1 MATDE
6 RWDRLTLSAKAA
18 WRWAWAT
25 AVARTGAAEP
35 SGVLVDT
42 VDLLAGLALAH
53 LRDSPVSQLLA
64 HFHIPPGA
72 LLGDC
77 GARRYRAEAVL
88 AAAGRI
94 PDGTMPRV
102 NEQAEQILDY
112 ALTAMPSSSDGLV
125 TLSMLFG
132 ALLET
137 TNLASM
143 ALRTELGNRSIDVEP
158 VLQSCREHLG
168 TRTSYADYLRDHH
181 PYRPPEV
188 QLPPYAPDEPRTR
201 RPPREAAAEPPDL
214 VGIAAE
220 VDAFAYLIASRT
232 LTPPLAIGLFGDWGS
247 GKSYFL
253 RSVQRRIDQLV
264 STEVAQPPFYRKI
277 AQIEFNAWQ
286 YVEGNLW
293 ASLLEHLFRNLR
305 RAGEEDEDDLLEDR
319 RREYLKRITE
329 RTAAHRRAVEECD
342 KLTKQK
348 KQAHQTTQ
356 AKIKERNQKLAA
368 LEQERR
374 RNPLRCLPRSDALS
388 TALAEVRKRTGLD
401 ELGEQADELQQ
412 ILASTGETLRRA
424 GPVLGP
430 LRTGGWRYIVALVT
444 LIVVIGLGPLISF
457 ILSQF
462 DFSAVSN
469 VIASLSGLLAGT
481 AAYAAYGN
489 KVLVG
494 TLGAISQA
502 QNQLNA
508 DLDKQRDQL
517 DEKIREAEEGLAET
531 ERELE
536 SAIAVEHQRAAQ
548 VAELEAELARITPSS
563 VLTDFLGQRF
573 ASDDYR
579 RHLGVPALVRQ
590 DLERL
595 SRLIQ
600 QHHDTPTISD
610 EHVID
615 RVVLYIDDLDRCPT
629 EMVIKVLE
637 AVHLLLAFPLFVVVV
652 AVDARWLE
660 SSLREHY
667 TQLKDQAAV
676 PADYLEK
683 IFQVPFWVRPL
694 GADTR
699 RQMVRGLLAP
709 NLAGPVPATGASEGP
724 ATDTDLPDTD
734 LPEFTRLVES
744 FGVTDPA
751 ELPWLQA
758 AKLTVTGPELGLIED
773 ISGLIGATPRAVK
786 RFINVYLLLK
796 SVGRSRG
803 WPLPEQGQV
812 AILLAIA
819 TGLPELASDLLP
831 RLAAQPQT
839 LRAALAGT
847 PDGEASGQ
855 PARLNTWL
863 AEHPTWYDVALAGT
877 DRWVDLILRFRFDRV
892 SVRLRRLQ
900 SDVAMLPVVDPRAPD
915 EILGYDDHGLPA

>member
-25 AVARTGAAEP
+25 ATARTGTAEP

-53 LRDSPVSQLLA
+53 LRDSPVSQLFA

-72 LLGDC
+72 LLGDG
-77 GARRYRAEAVL
+77 GARSYRAEAVL
-88 AAAGRI
+88 AAARRI
-94 PDGTMPRV
+94 PDATMPPV
-102 NEQAEQILDY
+102 DEQAEQILEY

-125 TLSMLFG
+125 TLSMLLG

-137 TNLASM
+137 SNPAST
-143 ALRTELGNRSIDVEP
+143 ALRTELGNRGVDVEP
-158 VLQSCREHLG
+158 VLRSCREHLD
-168 TRTSYADYLRDHH
+168 TPTSYADYLREHH

-201 RPPREAAAEPPDL
+201 RPPSQPAAESPDL
-214 VGIAAE
+214 VGITAE

-264 STEVAQPPFYRKI
+264 STDVDQPPFHRKI

-305 RAGEEDEDDLLEDR
+305 TGEEDTDDLLEAR
-319 RREYLKRITE
+319 RNEYLTQITA
-329 RTAAHRRAVEECD
+329 RTAEHRRAIKKRNELAEEQQQAQQLVQD
-342 KLTKQK
+342 KYREQD
-348 KQAHQTTQ
+348 
-356 AKIKERNQKLAA
+356 RKLAE
-368 LEQERR
+368 LEETRR
-374 RNPLRCLPRSDALS
+374 RNPFHAWKPSKRLS
-388 TALAEVRKRTGLD
+388 ATLAKVGERTGLG
-401 ELGEQADELQQ
+401 ELGTQAGELQQ
-412 ILASTGETLRRA
+412 TLASTGETLRRV
-424 GPVLGP
+424 GPVLGA
-430 LRTGGWRYIVALVT
+430 LRIGGWRYTVAL
-444 LIVVIGLGPLISF
+444 LVVIGLGPLSSV
-457 ILSQF
+457 ILSQL
-462 DFSAVSN
+462 DTSAVSN
-469 VIASLSGLLAGT
+469 VIGSVSALLAGVT
-481 AAYAAYGN
+481 AYAARGN
-489 KVLVG
+489 KVVAD
-494 TLGAISQA
+494 TLGVISQA
-502 QNQLNA
+502 QAELNAELDARREQLNQELRDAEITLA
-508 DLDKQRDQL
+508 DTQ
-517 DEKIREAEEGLAET
+517 
-531 ERELE
+531 RELA
-536 SAIAVEHQRAAQ
+536 SAVDAEQQLAAS
-548 VAELEAELARITPSS
+548 VAELEAELTRITPSR
-563 VLTDFLGQRF
+563 VLAEFVGKRF

-579 RHLGVPALVRQ
+579 RHLGVPALARQ

-610 EHVID
+610 KHSID
-615 RVVLYIDDLDRCPT
+615 RVVLYIVDLDRCPT
-629 EMVIKVLE
+629 DVVIKVLE

-667 TQLKDQAAV
+667 TQLKADAAV

-699 RQMVRGLLAP
+699 RQMVRGLLTP
-709 NLAGPVPATGASEGP
+709 NLAGRVPVTGDSECRATES
-724 ATDTDLPDTD
+724 DLSDAD
-734 LPEFTRLVES
+734 LPEFTRLVTS
-744 FGVTDPA
+744 FGVTDLA
-751 ELPWLQA
+751 DLPWLQA
-758 AKLTVTGPELGLIED
+758 SKLTVTGPELGLIED
-773 ISGLIGATPRAVK
+773 ISALIGTTPRAVK
-786 RFINVYLLLK
+786 RFVNVYLLLK
-796 SVGRSRG
+796 SMGRSRG

-812 AILLAIA
+812 AVLLAIA
-819 TGLPELASDLLP
+819 TGLPDLAGELLP
-831 RLAAQPQT
+831 SLAAAQPPT
-839 LRAALAGT
+839 LRTALADT
-847 PDGEASGQ
+847 AVGEAATAQ
-855 PARLNTWL
+855 RARLNAWL
-863 AEHPTWYDVALAGT
+863 ADHPTWHDVALAGM

-892 SVRLRRLQ
+892 
-900 SDVAMLPVVDPRAPD
+900 PT
-915 EILGYDDHGLPA
+915 PASGP